1 MNSTSSC
8 RNSSSIRNS
17 LTSGFIA
24 PVSSREMSS
33 SAPNIS
39 STASSEAS
47 MLVMSWASSLGTAE
61 FGIEAGQFLGA
72 LLHPP
77 LQRFVGA
84 LEILR
89 RLHARGDVG
98 EGRDDAAI

>member
-1 MNSTSSC
+1 MPLDETGDVEA
-8 RNSSSIRNS
+8 RRVERLQDVVARGGEKAS
-17 LTSGFIA
+17 LGYIGLLGL
-24 PVSSREMSS
+24 P
-33 SAPNIS
+33 
-39 STASSEAS
+39 
-47 MLVMSWASSLGTAE
+47 LGTAE

-98 EGRDDAAI
+98 EGRDDAAIGHRIGAHLHD